1 MVDGRDP
8 TCPVRILSVGRA
20 VDKKGFDDL
29 LAALALLPPER
40 HWRLTHIG
48 GGPLLPDL
56 KAAAQRLDL
65 ADRIDWRGP
74 QSHEAV
80 LDAYRAADIFVLPC
94 RISADGDRDGLPNVL
109 LEAQSQKLACVST
122 RVSGV
127 PELIEHGATGLLVEP
142 RAPAALA
149 ETLLRLIG
157 DPALRLR
164 LGIAGYARTTQAF
177 SLNAGVDLL
186 AGRFAAC
193 VVTP

>member
-1 MVDGRDP
+1 M
-8 TCPVRILSVGRA
+8 
-20 VDKKGFDDL
+20 
-29 LAALALLPPER
+29 
-40 HWRLTHIG
+40 
-48 GGPLLPDL
+48 
-56 KAAAQRLDL
+56 
-65 ADRIDWRGP
+65 
-74 QSHEAV
+74 
-80 LDAYRAADIFVLPC
+80 
-94 RISADGDRDGLPNVL
+94 L

-122 RVSGV
+122 CVSGI
-127 PELIEHGATGLLVEP
+127 PELIEHGVTGLLVEP